1 MKQSKKITGYIKLTI
16 PAGKATPAPPVG
28 PALAQQGVDITKF
41 CKSFNAKT
49 AEIDVNLKVP
59 VIITVFADRTF
70 TFEIK
75 EPAANVV
82 KNAPIVDKLEFK
94 SAKTGRVIKSSPAQ
108 PHLGKARI
116 QDAVRRVVRG
126 NDGFEKYSH

>member
-1 MKQSKKITGYIKLTI
+1 MAKKITGYIKLMI

-28 PALAQQGVDITKF
+28 PALGRHGVNITKF

-49 AEIDVNLKVP
+49 AEMDTNLNVP
-59 VIITVFADRTF
+59 VIITVFADRSF

-75 EPAANVV
+75 EPSAAGVV
-82 KNAPIVDKLEFK
+82 KNASIVDELKFE
-94 SAKTGRVIKSSPAQ
+94 SAKTGRVVKSSPAQ

-126 NDGFEKYSH
+126 NDRFEKYSH